1 MNVSKSNP
9 LVLSMHLKVFAI
21 KMDRLKGHFVIFE
34 CLQSTM
40 INFLSSYLIV
50 SIYDFPL
57 PYMHVYI
64 IEYLSKTYVM
74 KRPDNVSKNIF
85 AIMKSNEL
93 IFEHT
98 NDWEHFRVLIS

>member
-1 MNVSKSNP
+1 MNAPKSNP
-9 LVLSMHLKVFAI
+9 LVLSMHLKIFAI

-34 CLQSTM
+34 CLLSTM

-74 KRPDNVSKNIF
+74 KRPDNVSNNIF
-85 AIMKSNEL
+85 AFIKSNEL
-93 IFEHT
+93 IFKQT
-98 NDWEHFRVLIS
+98 NN

>member
-9 LVLSMHLKVFAI
+9 LVLSMHFKIFAI

-34 CLQSTM
+34 YLLRTTM
-40 INFLSSYLIV
+40 NFLSSYLIV

-57 PYMHVYI
+57 PYMHVYS

-85 AIMKSNEL
+85 EFIKLDESL
-93 IFEHT
+93 WSFFYHT
-98 NDWEHFRVLIS
+98 N